1 MSMQSTP
8 ASAAAR
14 PPVASGRVDDGA
26 GRPMR
31 TGIIVGV
38 LFFGVLGGW
47 AALAPL
53 NSAAI
58 APGVVIVEGNRQ
70 AVQHRDGGIVAELPV
85 REGDRVTAGQMLLRL
100 DSTELRA
107 QESVLSKQTDA
118 LTILEARL
126 AAERD
131 GLDAIVFP
139 PAIMARLGQDGE
151 IDQLVHGQER
161 VFATRTRSRSNQ
173 VDILSQRIVQ
183 LEAQISGFK
192 AQADANRRQLAL
204 IRDELKGTRS
214 LYEKGLTPKTRVLAL
229 ERAAASLDG
238 ERGENEANAARAA
251 QAIGEARLQI
261 DQIERER
268 QTEVAEQLRQT
279 QEQLFDLTPRL
290 EAVRAQ
296 LGRTDVKAPA
306 SGAVVGLTA
315 FTVGGVIRAGET
327 IMEIVPSDAPL
338 IVRAQLRPDQVD
350 DVRHGMKAEVRL
362 TAYPYRTTP
371 VLDGSVSQVSADRL
385 TDERTGVGYYDLHV
399 EVPPSELARLPD
411 ATLTA
416 GMPAE
421 VMVPLRERTALD
433 YLIEPLLHSIEGA
446 AREE

>member
-1 MSMQSTP
+1 MTATTTAP
-8 ASAAAR
+8 R
-14 PPVASGRVDDGA
+14 IDDGA
-26 GRPMR
+26 GRPLR
-31 TGIIVGV
+31 TGLIISV

-47 AALAPL
+47 AGFAPL
-53 NSAAI
+53 DSAAV
-58 APGVVIVEGNRQ
+58 APGVVVVENNRQ

-85 REGDRVTAGQMLLRL
+85 REGDRVEAGQLLLRL
-100 DSTELRA
+100 DDTELAA
-107 QESVLSKQTDA
+107 QASILSKQTDA
-118 LTILEARL
+118 LKILEARL
-126 AAERD
+126 VAERD
-131 GLDAIVFP
+131 GLGAIVFP
-139 PAIMARLGQDGE
+139 ADITARLGKGEE

-161 VFATRTRSRSNQ
+161 VFATRTSSRGNQ
-173 VDILSQRIVQ
+173 VDILQQRIVQ
-183 LEAQISGFK
+183 LGAQIKGFEAQ
-192 AQADANRRQLAL
+192 AAANARQLAL

-238 ERGENEANAARAA
+238 ERGENEANAARAR

-296 LGRTDVKAPA
+296 LGRTEIRAPA
-306 SGAVVGLTA
+306 SGSVVGLTA
-315 FTVGGVIRAGET
+315 FTVGGVIRPGET
-327 IMEIVPSDAPL
+327 VMEIVPSDTPL
-338 IVRAQLRPDQVD
+338 VVRAQLRPDQID
-350 DVRHGMKAEVRL
+350 DVHRGMVAEVRL

-371 VLDGSVSQVSADRL
+371 ILNGNVAQISADRF
-385 TDERTGVGYYDLHV
+385 TDERTGVAYYDMRI
-399 EVPPSELARLPD
+399 EVPTTELHRLPD
-411 ATLTA
+411 AGLTP

-433 YLIEPLLHSIEGA
+433 YLVEPLLRSIEGT
-446 AREE
+446 ARED